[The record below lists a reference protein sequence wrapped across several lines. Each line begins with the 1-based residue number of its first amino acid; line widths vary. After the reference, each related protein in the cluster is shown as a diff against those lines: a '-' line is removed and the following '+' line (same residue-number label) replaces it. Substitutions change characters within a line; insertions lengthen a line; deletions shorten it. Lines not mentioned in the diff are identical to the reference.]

1 MPLIRHAFG
10 VPPINYGVIA
20 LYALP
25 FGEGGFAQQNRE
37 RWKTSSD
44 LAHARPPINYG
55 VIAPGNHLLQDP
67 LRSAT
72 PRGEGIMPLIRQ
84 KSKIFA
90 TYELWYDCP
99 RQSFIER
106 PAALCSTPKG
116 KVFCHPERSAA
127 ELKDP

>member
-25 FGEGGFAQQNRE
+25 FGEGGFAPQNRE

-44 LAHARPPINYG
+44 LANARPPSPKG
-55 VIAPGNHLLQDP
+55 KAM

-72 PRGEGIMPLIRQ
+72 PSSEGGFPLRWDW
-84 KSKIFA
+84 A
-90 TYELWYDCP
+90 
-99 RQSFIER
+99 
-106 PAALCSTPKG
+106 
-116 KVFCHPERSAA
+116 
-127 ELKDP
+127 